1 MRGDAAARQGDT
13 LGVSRKLGHVGGTK
27 SGGDENTGRGVRS
40 SSSGVGG
47 CAAAET
53 SHVIGTQRERRISQV
68 RQVRRDLVRGLAQ
81 GRIRRQARLED
92 QRLHPLDQGRVC
104 GHELACLD
112 DFSLA
117 VPTLVPQTSRYL
129 LQLMRGSLKRGVG
142 AINFATARR
151 RRDGGPSQ
159 RSRSI
164 KHNRNA
170 ERDAWGG
177 ADSLHRTF
185 HFSPRR

>member
-1 MRGDAAARQGDT
+1 MRGDAPARQSDT
-13 LGVSRKLGHVGGTK
+13 LGASRKLGHVGGTK

-47 CAAAET
+47 CTAAET

-81 GRIRRQARLED
+81 GRIRMQASLED
-92 QRLHPLDQGRVC
+92 ERLHPLDQGRVR
-104 GHELACLD
+104 GHWLASLD

-129 LQLMRGSLKRGVG
+129 LQLMRRSFKRGG
-142 AINFATARR
+142 AAIDFA
-151 RRDGGPSQ
+151 
-159 RSRSI
+159 
-164 KHNRNA
+164 
-170 ERDAWGG
+170 
-177 ADSLHRTF
+177 
-185 HFSPRR
+185 